1 MSITKS
7 YNKYNNT
14 YYAYETSYEWDESKK
29 KKVQK
34 RRCIGQFDPVTG
46 EVIPNGR
53 AGRPVKPFEHMP
65 DPAEIGQ
72 TVSNVAAP
80 VQKNPDL
87 GKLISSLEA
96 IENSYNTLASQYHD
110 LSDQLRKL
118 SDTQNPED

>member
-14 YYAYETSYEWDESKK
+14 YYAYETSYEWDESKQ

-46 EVIPNGR
+46 EVVPNGK

-65 DPAEIGQ
+65 APAEIRQ
-72 TVSNVAAP
+72 SVSNAAAP
-80 VQKNPDL
+80 VQEKPDL
-87 GKLISSLEA
+87 SNLISSIEA
-96 IENSYNTLASQYHD
+96 IESSYNTLASQYHD

>member
-1 MSITKS
+1 M
-7 YNKYNNT
+7 NGMNLR
-14 YYAYETSYEWDESKK
+14 
-29 KKVQK
+29 K
-34 RRCIGQFDPVTG
+34 RRSKSAGRIGQFDPVTG
-46 EVIPNGR
+46 EVIPNGK

-80 VQKNPDL
+80 VQKKPDL